1 MTTQADKDSMVSEF
15 RHRKGK
21 RVLPFSSGSTGDPLK
36 MTLCLVILR
45 EREREREREIMSNV
59 LQNKSLKYFL
69 DKF

>member
-36 MTLCLVILR
+36 ITLCLVNL
-45 EREREREREIMSNV
+45 V
-59 LQNKSLKYFL
+59 KKSWNQRGIY
-69 DKF
+69 D